1 MISSLLRMLYM
12 NAISDIL
19 NKNNINHTY
28 DKRNSIIYDSENNNI
43 SDALIAVY
51 KDQRDYLDNYV
62 KETSDYVNS
71 LNKRLHNEKRNGM
84 IMYLSFLGCMFIL
97 LAIKII
103 KG

>member
-1 MISSLLRMLYM
+1 MIPSLLRRLYL
-12 NAISDIL
+12 NAISEIL
-19 NKNNINHTY
+19 NKNNINYTY
-28 DKRNSIIYDSENNNI
+28 DKNNGIIYDSENNNI

-62 KETSDYVNS
+62 KETSDYVNR
-71 LNKRLHNEKRNGM
+71 LNKRLHSERRNGM
-84 IMYLSFLGCMFIL
+84 IMYLSFLGCMFVL